1 MCLMLYKMLMRV
13 MSLMFYKMR
22 ICRVLTS
29 CGFDVLVSGG
39 IALTFRR
46 REQKEAFLRRNF
58 ITVYEQSLALQD
70 VDRPLT
76 FL

>member
-1 MCLMLYKMLMRV
+1 
-13 MSLMFYKMR
+13 MSLMFYKML

-29 CGFDVLVSGG
+29 RGFDDLVSGG

-58 ITVYEQSLALQD
+58 ITVYEQPLALQD
-70 VDRPLT
+70 VDRPLA